1 MEELVKSLTKLAIDR
16 TKNPYIRF
24 IIRKSIKPLKINAYK
39 KLTVELFL
47 HSVGKNSLVLKV
59 QQNINTSGIDDTKMW
74 TLMEPYFTYEVLKW
88 TMSTEGKEVIDG
100 YKME

>member
-1 MEELVKSLTKLAIDR
+1 MEELVKSLTKLVIDR

-39 KLTVELFL
+39 ELTVELFL
-47 HSVGKNSLVLKV
+47 HTVGRNDLVLKV
-59 QQNINTSGIDDTKMW
+59 QQNINTSGTDDAKIW
-74 TLMEPYFTYEVLKW
+74 TLIEPHFTYEVLKW
-88 TMSTEGKEVIDG
+88 IMSTEGKEVIDG